1 MKKITS
7 ICSAILIGSIMLA
20 SVNSFA
26 KGTKAADK
34 GKNAEN
40 AAVAGAN
47 FCTVFATVLRQ
58 TNNNCYG
65 QANGNV
71 VIYALGGTSPYTYS
85 WSPSVGSNFA
95 LDTVELAG
103 GMAAG
108 SYTCTVTDANSC
120 SYSLTV
126 TITSPPQLTLATT
139 TSTNDICNGA
149 ATGSAMVTAGGGT
162 PSYTYA
168 WKPAVSTTTSAS
180 NLSAGNYVVTV
191 TDSLKCTAKDTVKIT
206 QPVPIATTTAVVLS
220 SCKAT
225 NGMASVSASAGV
237 APYTYSWSPGGQTK
251 DTATNLGPASYTC
264 TVTDAN
270 GCHVAATAIVSD
282 SSTLKAV
289 MTNEANEKCYGEA
302 IGLASF
308 SVSGGTG
315 LTDTYSWSPSGST
328 TTAASG
334 LVAGT
339 YTFTVTDSVGCQA
352 VSTVNITQPNAL
364 RDSMANVRQVLCYG
378 AATGRT
384 TAGVTGGTTPYTY
397 AWSTGATTSNLT
409 NVAAGSYTV
418 VVTDANGCK
427 DSTNITLTQPAT
439 AVADSNQLATIKCY
453 GGSAT
458 ATAFAYGGVKPYTY
472 AWSGGSTNTTN
483 TATLTAGTYIVTIRD
498 SNKCRLRDTIVVN
511 QPPTFISSTTV
522 TGMDTSISTC
532 VGAASVQLVGTQSKY
547 TFSWSP
553 SGGSGDTASSL
564 CAGTYIAT
572 ITDSTGCVEYD
583 TVQILNYT
591 GIQQYTNPQSIKVYP
606 VPARDQINVS
616 IIGNSFTP
624 EYIGVYD
631 VTGRLL
637 VSVKAEANK
646 SLYTINVSQLTEG
659 TYFIKLSGNG
669 EKVAKFTIAK

>member
-1 MKKITS
+1 MKKITRIFS
-7 ICSAILIGSIMLA
+7 VLLTGSIMLA
-20 SVNSFA
+20 SVNTFA
-26 KGTKAADK
+26 KGNDATTKQ
-34 GKNAEN
+34 GSEG
-40 AAVAGAN
+40 AAVAGSGI
-47 FCTVFATVLRQ
+47 CTVFATVINQ
-58 TNNNCYG
+58 TNNKCYG
-65 QANGNV
+65 QKNGNV
-71 VIYALGGTSPYTYS
+71 VVYALGGTQPYTYS
-85 WSPSVGSNFA
+85 WSPAVGSTFA
-95 LDTVELAG
+95 ADTLDVAG
-103 GMAAG
+103 GMADG
-108 SYTCTVTDANSC
+108 SYTVTVTDANSC
-120 SYSLTV
+120 SYNLTV
-126 TITSPPQLTLATT
+126 TITSPPQLIASTT
-139 TSTNDICNGA
+139 SSTNDICNGGK
-149 ATGSAMVTAGGGT
+149 TGSAVIKATGGT

-168 WKPAVSTTTSAS
+168 WAPAVSTTASAS
-180 NLSAGNYVVTV
+180 SLAAGNYIVTV
-191 TDSLKCTAKDTVKIT
+191 TDSNKCTAKDTVKIT
-206 QPVPIATTTAVVLS
+206 QPVPITTTTAVVLS

-237 APYTYSWSPGGQTK
+237 VPYTYSWSPSGGTK

-270 GCHVAATAIVSD
+270 GCQVAATAIVSD

-289 MTNEANEKCYGEA
+289 MTNEANEKCYGES

-308 SVSGGTG
+308 SVTGGTG
-315 LTDTYSWSPSGST
+315 LTDTYSWAPSGST

-334 LVAGT
+334 LAAGT

-352 VSTVNITQPNAL
+352 VSTVNITQPKAL
-364 RDSMANVRQVLCYG
+364 RDSMSNVRQVLCFG

-384 TAGVTGGTTPYTY
+384 TAGVVGGTTPYTY
-397 AWSTGATTSNLT
+397 SWSTGATTSNLT
-409 NVAAGSYTV
+409 NVAAGSYSV

-472 AWSGGSTNTTN
+472 AWSGGSSNTSN
-483 TATLTAGTYIVTIRD
+483 TATLTAGTYVVTIRD
-498 SNKCRLRDTIVVN
+498 SNKCRLRDTIIIN
-511 QPPTFISSTTV
+511 QPPKFITGTTITGTDSSAV
-522 TGMDTSISTC
+522 NPCTS
-532 VGAASVQLVGTQSKY
+532 AASVQVTGTLSKY
-547 TFSWSP
+547 TISWSP
-553 SGGSGDTASSL
+553 SGSHDTISSL
-564 CAGTYIAT
+564 CPGTYIAT
-572 ITDSTGCVEYD
+572 ITDSNGCVEYD
-583 TVQILNYT
+583 TVNIAST
-591 GIQQYTNPQSIKVYP
+591 VGIQVYNDPQDIKIYP
-606 VPARDQINVS
+606 VPAKDQINVS

-637 VSVKAEANK
+637 VSEKAEANK